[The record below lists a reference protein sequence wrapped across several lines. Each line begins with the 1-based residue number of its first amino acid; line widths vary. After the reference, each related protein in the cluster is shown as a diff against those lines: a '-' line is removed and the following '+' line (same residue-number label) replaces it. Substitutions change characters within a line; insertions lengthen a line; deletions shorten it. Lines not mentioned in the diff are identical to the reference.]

1 MSEYVGTFGVTRR
14 MGAGSGRDLKN
25 DACAK
30 PAEGAVNFIEVTV
43 DANGPKENTSK
54 TVIVDDVETTLVF
67 GKETA
72 YVPAGCKV
80 VRASLYN
87 CTDKKSETESMTVTP
102 VLCNAKGETLGNI
115 SAELTAAKGKTVTAT
130 SNIGAQDEIGYV
142 KVSELPT
149 GDVKGKLLIEF
160 I

>member
-25 DACAK
+25 DSCAK

-54 TVIVDDVETTLVF
+54 TVIIDDVETTLVF

-80 VRASLYN
+80 VRATLNSY
-87 CTDKKSETESMTVTP
+87 KGSITVTP
-102 VLCNAKGETLGNI
+102 VLCNAEGETLGNI
-115 SAELTAAKGKTVTAT
+115 STALTATEGKTVTAEA
-130 SNIGAQDEIGYV
+130 IIDAQDEIGYV

>member
-43 DANGPKENTSK
+43 DANGPVANKGEG
-54 TVIVDDVETTLVF
+54 F
-67 GKETA
+67 GLETA
-72 YVPAGCKV
+72 YVPAGCKI
-80 VRASLYN
+80 VRATLNSY
-87 CTDKKSETESMTVTP
+87 KGAIAVTP
-102 VLCNAKGETLGNI
+102 ILCNAEGETLGNI
-115 SAELTAAKGKTVTAT
+115 SAALIADEGKTSTAEA
-130 SNIGAQDEIGYV
+130 IIDAQDEIGYV
-142 KVSELPT
+142 KVSALPE
-149 GDVKGKLLIEF
+149 GDVKGRLLIEF

>member
-43 DANGPKENTSK
+43 DANGPVANTSK
-54 TVIVDDVETTLVF
+54 TVIVDDVEKTLVF
-67 GKETA
+67 GLETA
-72 YVPAGCKV
+72 YVPAGCKI

-87 CTDKKSETESMTVTP
+87 CTDKKSATESFSVTP
-102 VLCNAKGETLGNI
+102 VLCDAEGNELGNI
-115 SAELTAAKGKTVTAT
+115 SAALTAAKGKTVTEE
-130 SNIGAQDEIGYV
+130 SSLDAQAVKGYV

>member
-43 DANGPKENTSK
+43 DANGPVANKGEG
-54 TVIVDDVETTLVF
+54 F
-67 GKETA
+67 GLETA

-80 VRASLYN
+80 VRATLNSY
-87 CTDKKSETESMTVTP
+87 KGSITVTP
-102 VLCNAKGETLGNI
+102 VLCNAEGETLGNI
-115 SAELTAAKGKTVTAT
+115 STALTAAEGKTVTAT
-130 SNIGAQDEIGYV
+130 SNIDAQDEIGYV